1 MTPYHN
7 PVMLQECVEALDI
20 KPGGIYIDVTYGGGG
35 HSKEILKHL
44 KTGRLIVFDQDA
56 DALPNR
62 IADERLTFIRDNFS
76 NLLSNLEQLAV
87 LPADGLLADLGI
99 SSHQIDEASRGFST
113 RFDAGLDMRMDQRT
127 STTAQHIIN
136 NYSLTA
142 LVNVFS
148 EYGEI
153 RNSKQLANT
162 IEKARRV
169 EQITSTQQL
178 KKVLRTCFAPEKE
191 HQYMACVFQ
200 ALRIEVNQELEALKE
215 LLEQSPKVLREGG
228 KLVVIAY
235 HSLEDRMVKNMI
247 NTGNVNGELHKDIY
261 GNVIGKVYN
270 AVTKK
275 PIVPSAAEIS
285 SNPRSRSAR
294 LRVAARI

>member
-1 MTPYHN
+1 M
-7 PVMLQECVEALDI
+7 
-20 KPGGIYIDVTYGGGG
+20 
-35 HSKEILKHL
+35 
-44 KTGRLIVFDQDA
+44 
-56 DALPNR
+56 
-62 IADERLTFIRDNFS
+62 
-76 NLLSNLEQLAV
+76 SNLEQLAV

-261 GNVIGKVYN
+261 GNVIGKFYN